1 MQRVSLERIFAGDGP
16 WLLVVVLVVGL
27 FLGLWFARLGRSSR
41 SKGRNRVAADG
52 ERDAE
57 VLLEDAG
64 YQIVDRQVRR
74 RFSFAVDGAATEVE
88 VRADLLVKRRGRTLV
103 AEVKTGSTAP
113 DPTYP
118 PTRRQLLEYSLVF
131 GADEVLLVDV
141 PAGEIHVIS
150 FAMETR

>member
-1 MQRVSLERIFAGDGP
+1 MSGLFAENAA
-16 WLLVVVLVVGL
+16 WLVVAILVVGL
-27 FLGLWFARLGRSSR
+27 LLGLLLSRLGRSAR
-41 SKGRNRVAADG
+41 SKGRNRVAAAG

-57 VLLEDAG
+57 TLLEDAG

-74 RFSFAVDGAATEVE
+74 RFSFAVDGALTEVE

-103 AEVKTGSTAP
+103 AEVKTGATAP

-131 GADEVLLVDV
+131 DAEEVLLVDV
-141 PAGEIHVIS
+141 PAREIHVIS
-150 FAMETR
+150 FGVETR

>member
-1 MQRVSLERIFAGDGP
+1 MSGLFAENGP
-16 WLLVVVLVVGL
+16 WLLVAVLVVGL
-27 FLGLWFARLGRSSR
+27 ILGLWFARLGRSSR
-41 SKGRNRVAADG
+41 SKGRNRVAAEG

-88 VRADLLVKRRGRTLV
+88 VRADLLVERRGRTLV
-103 AEVKTGSTAP
+103 AEVKTGSNAP